1 MTYNKAL
8 NPVDYKAQADVLAS
22 MTPEQRQAYMSGAFE
37 VIGKINAMANG
48 GDLSLAQRLDL
59 DTYFQWL
66 DMGITQEQYN
76 RLKFNSNGE
85 ME

>member
-1 MTYNKAL
+1 MAYKKAL
-8 NPVDYKAQADVLAS
+8 NPVDYGALSEKLS
-22 MTPEQRQAYMSGAFE
+22 GMTPEQKQAYMSGVFE

-48 GDLSLAQRLDL
+48 GSLSQAQRLDL
-59 DTYFQWL
+59 DVYFQWL
-66 DMGITQEQYN
+66 EMGITKAQYN